1 MLRVSGRALN
11 LMPSPTLWLYK
22 LVGLLKS
29 RGLDYYSLHV
39 GQPGFTPPRD
49 LMSRFLEAVSER
61 VSDLSLYSY
70 TSPWGLLELRE
81 AIVGD
86 LVQHGRVRV
95 DPGGEVVVTSGGIEG
110 LFSSLA
116 SLLNPGDPVGFIVP
130 AYFHFYSIARLLG
143 LSVVELPV
151 YPGLELPTDPLVDLF
166 SKVKAVVIANPD
178 NPTGR
183 VLNSGVARL
192 IADLACDRRVY
203 VVHDIAYYTLR
214 YEAEMVWPENYC
226 RDYVVT
232 VGTYSKDPGVPG
244 WRVGFVVAPADIAEA
259 VVHVREA
266 TSYNTPVPS
275 QLLILEY
282 LRGGYRARFLP
293 RVLEEYARR
302 RDKLIEVLEE
312 ELPKATYYKP
322 RAGIFV
328 YVNLEGYIRTTTG
341 KLVEA
346 LALED
351 RVLTVPGTLFGPG
364 GESWLRLS
372 FAVESS
378 ERIEEAIRII
388 ARRVKS
394 GVY

>member
-328 YVNLEGYIRTTTG
+328 YVNLEGYIRTTTD
-341 KLVEA
+341 KLVEV